1 LTTSPKW
8 DDGLGVYA
16 VMPSPSAEVPCAFD
30 EYLTRFAEVAATPG
44 LPPIIGR
51 LRRRI
56 GVAVVGR
63 AGAGRN
69 TVAAALRHHG
79 VAVTADP
86 ATAEVQVL
94 VIAEAL
100 KPEEWAMA
108 AAGSPTLIVL
118 NKADLTGSRSGGA
131 LSNAHRMAAD
141 VQRRTGAPTVA
152 MVGLLAATAGAS
164 EATGEMTGA
173 SEATGEMTGALD
185 DELVDALRTLVST
198 PADLG
203 SVDAFTR
210 GEHPVGRDVRTRL
223 LERLDR
229 FGIAHAVLA
238 LARGDDPATLP
249 ALLQRLSNVDAVL
262 GGLHVCTAPVRYRR
276 LRAALNEM
284 HSLAIELDD
293 EGLFGLLNSEAAVLA
308 SMAAAVDV
316 VESDG
321 IRVNPGDHPAAHHRR
336 AMQWRRYGGGPVN
349 ALHRSCSADITR
361 GSLRLLDGR
370 R

>member
-1 LTTSPKW
+1 
-8 DDGLGVYA
+8 
-16 VMPSPSAEVPCAFD
+16 M
-30 EYLTRFAEVAATPG
+30 
-44 LPPIIGR
+44 
-51 LRRRI
+51 
-56 GVAVVGR
+56 VGR
-63 AGAGRN
+63 TGAGRN

-79 VAVTADP
+79 IAVTADP

-100 KPEEWAMA
+100 KPEDWAMA

-131 LSNAHRMAAD
+131 LPNAHRRAAD
-141 VQRRTGAPTVA
+141 VERRTGRATVA

-173 SEATGEMTGALD
+173 LD
-185 DELVDALRTLVST
+185 DELVGALRTLVST

-238 LARGDDPATLP
+238 LARGDEPATLP
-249 ALLQRLSNVDAVL
+249 AFLQRLSNVDAVL
-262 GGLHVCTAPVRYRR
+262 GGLRACTAPVRYRR
-276 LRAALNEM
+276 LRAALAEI

-308 SMAAAVDV
+308 TMAAAVDV
-316 VESDG
+316 VEADG
-321 IRVNPGDHPAAHHRR
+321 LRVDPGDHPDAHRR
-336 AMQWRRYGGGPVN
+336 RALQWRRYGGGPVN

>member
-1 LTTSPKW
+1 
-8 DDGLGVYA
+8 
-16 VMPSPSAEVPCAFD
+16 MPSPSAEVPGAFD
-30 EYLTRFAEVAATPG
+30 EYLTRFAEAAATPE
-44 LPPIIGR
+44 LAPIIGR

-63 AGAGRN
+63 TGAGRS

-131 LSNAHRMAAD
+131 LPNAHCRAAD
-141 VQRRTGAPTVA
+141 VQWRTGTPTVA
-152 MVGLLAATAGAS
+152 MVGLLAAV
-164 EATGEMTGA
+164 TG
-173 SEATGEMTGALD
+173 LD
-185 DELVDALRTLVST
+185 DDLVDALRTLVST

-262 GGLHVCTAPVRYRR
+262 AGLRACTTPVRYRR
-276 LRAALNEM
+276 LRAALAEM

-308 SMAAAVDV
+308 TMAAAVDV
-316 VESDG
+316 VEADG
-321 IRVNPGDHPAAHHRR
+321 IRVDPDDHPDAHRR
-336 AMQWRRYGGGPVN
+336 RALQWRRYGGGPVN

>member
-131 LSNAHRMAAD
+131 LPNAHCRAAD
-141 VQRRTGAPTVA
+141 VQRRTGTPTVA
-152 MVGLLAATAGAS
+152 MVGLLAKPT
-164 EATGEMTGA
+164 
-173 SEATGEMTGALD
+173 ALD
-185 DELVDALRTLVST
+185 DELVGALRTLVSA

-262 GGLHVCTAPVRYRR
+262 GGLRACTAPVRYRR
-276 LRAALNEM
+276 LRAALAEI

-293 EGLFGLLNSEAAVLA
+293 EGLFVLLNSEAAVLA
-308 SMAAAVDV
+308 TMAAAVDV
-316 VESDG
+316 VEADG
-321 IRVNPGDHPAAHHRR
+321 IRVDPGDHPDAHRRR

>member
-1 LTTSPKW
+1 
-8 DDGLGVYA
+8 
-16 VMPSPSAEVPCAFD
+16 M
-30 EYLTRFAEVAATPG
+30 
-44 LPPIIGR
+44 
-51 LRRRI
+51 
-56 GVAVVGR
+56 VGR

-108 AAGSPTLIVL
+108 AAGPPTLIVL

-131 LSNAHRMAAD
+131 IPKAHRRAAD
-141 VQRRTGAPTVA
+141 VQRRTGTPTVA
-152 MVGLLAATAGAS
+152 MVGLLAA
-164 EATGEMTGA
+164 
-173 SEATGEMTGALD
+173 TGALD

-210 GEHPVGRDVRTRL
+210 GEHPVGGDMRTRL

-238 LARGDDPATLP
+238 LARGDEPATLP

-262 GGLHVCTAPVRYRR
+262 GGLRTCTAPVRYRR
-276 LRAALNEM
+276 LRAALAEI

-308 SMAAAVDV
+308 TMAAAVDV
-316 VESDG
+316 VEADG
-321 IRVNPGDHPAAHHRR
+321 IRVDPGDHPDAHHRR
-336 AMQWRRYGGGPVN
+336 ALQWRRYGGGPVN

>member
-1 LTTSPKW
+1 LTTSPKC
-8 DDGLGVYA
+8 DDGLGVNT

-30 EYLTRFAEVAATPG
+30 EYLTRFAEAAATPG

-63 AGAGRN
+63 TGAGRN

-100 KPEEWAMA
+100 KPEESAMTV
-108 AAGSPTLIVL
+108 GLPTLIVL
-118 NKADLTGSRSGGA
+118 NKADLTGSHSGGA
-131 LSNAHRMAAD
+131 LPAAHRSAAD
-141 VQRRTGAPTVA
+141 VQRRTGVPTVA
-152 MVGLLAATAGAS
+152 MVGLLAAT
-164 EATGEMTGA
+164 TGA

-185 DELVDALRTLVST
+185 DDLVGALRTLVST
-198 PADLG
+198 PADLR
-203 SVDAFTR
+203 SVDAFAR
-210 GEHPVGRDVRTRL
+210 GEHPVGHDVRTRL

-238 LARGDDPATLP
+238 LARGDEPATLP

-262 GGLHVCTAPVRYRR
+262 GGLRACAAPVRYRR
-276 LRAALNEM
+276 LRAALAEI
-284 HSLAIELDD
+284 HSLAIELAD
-293 EGLFGLLNSEAAVLA
+293 EGLFDLLNSEAAVLA
-308 SMAAAVDV
+308 TMTAAVDV
-316 VESDG
+316 VEADG
-321 IRVNPGDHPAAHHRR
+321 IRVDPGDHPDAHHRR

-349 ALHRSCSADITR
+349 ALHGSCSADITR

>member
-1 LTTSPKW
+1 LTTSPKC
-8 DDGLGVYA
+8 DDGLGVNT

-30 EYLTRFAEVAATPG
+30 EYLTRFAEAAATPG

-63 AGAGRN
+63 TGAGRN

-100 KPEEWAMA
+100 KPEESAMTV
-108 AAGSPTLIVL
+108 GLPTLIVL
-118 NKADLTGSRSGGA
+118 NKADLTGSHSGGA
-131 LSNAHRMAAD
+131 LPNAHRRAAD
-141 VQRRTGAPTVA
+141 VQRRTGTPTVA
-152 MVGLLAATAGAS
+152 MVGLLAATNP
-164 EATGEMTGA
+164 
-173 SEATGEMTGALD
+173 LD
-185 DELVDALRTLVST
+185 DDLVGALRTLVST

-210 GEHPVGRDVRTRL
+210 GEHPVGHDVRTRL

-238 LARGDDPATLP
+238 LARGDEPATLP

-262 GGLHVCTAPVRYRR
+262 GGLRACAAPVRYRR
-276 LRAALNEM
+276 LRAALAEI
-284 HSLAIELDD
+284 HSLAIELAD
-293 EGLFGLLNSEAAVLA
+293 EGLFDLLNSEAAVLA
-308 SMAAAVDV
+308 TMTAAVDV
-316 VESDG
+316 VEADG
-321 IRVNPGDHPAAHHRR
+321 IRVDPGDHPDAHHRR

-349 ALHRSCSADITR
+349 ALHGSCGADITR

>member
-1 LTTSPKW
+1 
-8 DDGLGVYA
+8 VNC
-16 VMPSPSAEVPCAFD
+16 VIPSPSADVPSGFY
-30 EYLTRFAEVAATPG
+30 EHLMRFAESAAAPG

-63 AGAGRN
+63 TGVGRD

-86 ATAEVQVL
+86 ATADVQVL

-100 KPEEWAMA
+100 KPEERALTV
-108 AAGSPTLIVL
+108 GLPTLVVL

-131 LSNAHRMAAD
+131 LPNAHRRAAD
-141 VQRRTGAPTVA
+141 VQRRTGTATVA
-152 MVGLLAATAGAS
+152 MVGLLAKPPV
-164 EATGEMTGA
+164 
-173 SEATGEMTGALD
+173 LD
-185 DELVDALRTLVST
+185 DDLVDALQTLVST

-203 SVDAFTR
+203 SVDAFV
-210 GEHPVGRDVRTRL
+210 GGDHPVGRDVRTRL

-238 LARGDDPATLP
+238 LARGDDPAALP

-262 GGLHVCTAPVRYRR
+262 AALGACAAPVRYQR
-276 LRAALNEM
+276 LRAALTEM
-284 HSLAIELDD
+284 HSLAVELDD
-293 EGLFGLLNSEAAVLA
+293 DGLFGLLNSDAAVLA
-308 SMAAAVDV
+308 TMAAAVDV
-316 VESDG
+316 VEADG
-321 IRVNPGDHPAAHHRR
+321 IRVDPGDHPVAYRRR
-336 AMQWRRYGGGPVN
+336 AVYWRRYGGGPLN

-361 GSLRLLDGR
+361 GSLRLLDGSR
-370 R
+370 

>member
-1 LTTSPKW
+1 
-8 DDGLGVYA
+8 
-16 VMPSPSAEVPCAFD
+16 MPSPSAAVPRAFD
-30 EYLTRFAEVAATPG
+30 EYLTRFAEAAVTPG

-63 AGAGRN
+63 TGVGRN
-69 TVAAALRHHG
+69 TVAAALGHHG

-100 KPEEWAMA
+100 KPEERAMVA
-108 AAGSPTLIVL
+108 TGPPTLIVL

-131 LSNAHRMAAD
+131 LQNAHRRAAD
-141 VQRRTGAPTVA
+141 VQRRTGRPTVA
-152 MVGLLAATAGAS
+152 MVGLLAAAPGAS
-164 EATGEMTGA
+164 EATGKTPGASEATGKTTGA
-173 SEATGEMTGALD
+173 SEATGKTPGALD
-185 DELVDALRTLVST
+185 DDLVGALRTLVST
-198 PADLG
+198 PAHLG
-203 SVDAFTR
+203 SVDAFIC
-210 GEHPVGRDVRTRL
+210 GEHPVGRHVRTRL

-262 GGLHVCTAPVRYRR
+262 GGLRACTAPVRYRR
-276 LRAALNEM
+276 LRTALAEI

-293 EGLFGLLNSEAAVLA
+293 EALFGLLNSEAAVLA

-316 VESDG
+316 VEADG
-321 IRVNPGDHPAAHHRR
+321 IRVDPGDHPDAHRLR
-336 AMQWRRYGGGPVN
+336 AVQWRRYGGGPVN